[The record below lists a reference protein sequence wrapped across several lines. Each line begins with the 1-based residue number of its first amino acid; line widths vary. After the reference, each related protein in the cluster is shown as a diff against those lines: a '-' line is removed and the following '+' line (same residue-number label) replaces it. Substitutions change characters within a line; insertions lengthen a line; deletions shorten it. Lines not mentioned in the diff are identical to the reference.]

1 MRLHPRLTLALPRRA
16 PLIVAL
22 TAFFIASGLSEAE
35 ARRLALVVGNSDY
48 STVTPLKNASRDAR
62 DVAEALKRLGFEVTL
77 LTDVKAGDFWDQV
90 DAFADQAETAESTVF
105 FYSGH
110 AFQMSGV
117 NYLVPVDAQLQ
128 SREAIRTETWNLDG
142 IIARLQDRKRQ
153 TLIFLDACRNDPLP
167 QSVRGSGTADGLAR
181 LQTGAGTFVAFAT
194 EPGAVTY
201 DGAGDAPNSPFTTA
215 LLKNLEA
222 PGLSVSDMMIKVRNE
237 VEEATLRRQTPWDQS
252 SLREQFYF
260 SAPPAAAKQELSEAD
275 YELLAALSPED
286 RSKFLDLLR
295 ASNFSEDS
303 LQRADAAIA
312 IAQANFD
319 IAAAEDVTVGVA
331 MAGVVNQPAQTDAPV
346 DLSGLEIVDVGVTV
360 GGADAQAEPSFVV
373 AAAPEPAA
381 ETPAPVELPAPV
393 VVAEAPAAP
402 AVAPEV
408 QPEVA
413 PVIAATAPVTA
424 PVAPSVAP
432 DAPVAVAAAPA
443 VDLPPAPAAPE
454 QAPVVVA
461 TVEPAPAVPQQPE
474 VIAAVPETVVS
485 LLPQDEG
492 IVPLGTEIGPPVRVA
507 ALTWETRGILE
518 LNAVTDDRTR
528 VSGSEVTGESDEGR
542 ALLAAID
549 PRLLDTGEITLDESP
564 KALAREAQAEL
575 KRLGCYQLAV
585 DGSWGNGSR
594 TALTSYFLAK
604 RSVPDTLEP
613 TPALV
618 AQLKLESKVVCEV
631 RVAKVYVPGKTKA
644 ILPAVQEKAV
654 GKAGTRNPKTNRVVA
669 TTEERKS
676 GIKKTLLN
684 PGGF

>member
-1 MRLHPRLTLALPRRA
+1 MRLHTRLPLALPRHA
-16 PLIVAL
+16 PMIVAL
-22 TAFFIASGLSEAE
+22 TAFFLAAGMTEAE

-48 STVTPLKNASRDAR
+48 STVSPLKNAARDAT

-77 LTDVKAGDFWDQV
+77 LTDVKAADFWDKV
-90 DAFADQAETAESTVF
+90 DAFAEDAETADSTVF

-128 SREAIRTETWNLDG
+128 SRDAIRTETWNLDG
-142 IIARLQDRKRQ
+142 IIARLQDRQRQ

-167 QSVRGSGTADGLAR
+167 QSVRGSGQADGLAR
-181 LQTGAGTFVAFAT
+181 LQTGVGTFVAFAT

-215 LLKNLEA
+215 LLKHLEA

-260 SAPPAAAKQELSEAD
+260 SAPPAAGKQELSEAD

-286 RSKFLDLLR
+286 RAKFLDLLR
-295 ASNFSEDS
+295 ASNFSEES
-303 LQRADAAIA
+303 LQKADAAIA

-319 IAAAEDVTVGVA
+319 IAAAEDVTIGVA
-331 MAGVVNQPAQTDAPV
+331 TAAVVTTPAQSDAAP
-346 DLSGLEIVDVGVTV
+346 DLSGLEIVDAGVTV
-360 GGADAQAEPSFVV
+360 GGTGTTAEPPFVV
-373 AAAPEPAA
+373 AGSTEAATPPATEPSAPAPIVVATAPEAPTAPPATEEA
-381 ETPAPVELPAPV
+381 APV
-393 VVAEAPAAP
+393 VIATAPEAPQVP
-402 AVAPEV
+402 TTVAINT
-408 QPEVA
+408 PEVA
-413 PVIAATAPVTA
+413 PAVGQPPV
-424 PVAPSVAP
+424 VAPPAEPPIV
-432 DAPVAVAAAPA
+432 VAAN
-443 VDLPPAPAAPE
+443 DPAPIA
-454 QAPVVVA
+454 
-461 TVEPAPAVPQQPE
+461 PQQPE
-474 VIAAVPETVVS
+474 TVASIPETTVS

-492 IVPLGTEIGPPVRVA
+492 IAPLGTEIGPPVRVA

-549 PRLLDTGEITLDESP
+549 PRLLDDTGITLDEDP
-564 KALAREAQAEL
+564 RALARAAQAEL
-575 KRLGCYQLAV
+575 KRLGCYQMAV

-613 TPALV
+613 TPALI
-618 AQLKLESKVVCEV
+618 AQLKLETKVVCEV
-631 RVAKVYVPGKTKA
+631 RVAKVFVPGKTKA
-644 ILPAVQEKAV
+644 ILPAVKEQAAAARPGARKPA
-654 GKAGTRNPKTNRVVA
+654 ANRVAA
-669 TTEERKS
+669 TPQQTKS
-676 GIKKTLLN
+676 GLKSNLLN

>member
-1 MRLHPRLTLALPRRA
+1 M
-16 PLIVAL
+16 IVAL
-22 TAFFIASGLSEAE
+22 TAFFLASGLSEAE

-48 STVTPLKNASRDAR
+48 TTVSPLKNASRDAR

-77 LTDVKAGDFWDQV
+77 LTDVKAGDFWDKV
-90 DAFADQAETAESTVF
+90 DAFATDAETADSTVF

-142 IIARLQDRKRQ
+142 IIARLQARQRQ

-167 QSVRGSGTADGLAR
+167 QSVRGSGQADGLAR

-286 RSKFLDLLR
+286 RAKFLDLLR
-295 ASNFSEDS
+295 ASNFSEES

-331 MAGVVNQPAQTDAPV
+331 TVGVVSASPATDAAP
-346 DLSGLEIVDVGVTV
+346 DLSGLEIVDAGVIV
-360 GGADAQAEPSFVV
+360 GGTGAPEAPAFVV
-373 AAAPEPAA
+373 ASAPEASPATVT
-381 ETPAPVELPAPV
+381 EQPTPIIDTV
-393 VVAEAPAAP
+393 
-402 AVAPEV
+402 
-408 QPEVA
+408 
-413 PVIAATAPVTA
+413 
-424 PVAPSVAP
+424 
-432 DAPVAVAAAPA
+432 
-443 VDLPPAPAAPE
+443 
-454 QAPVVVA
+454 APVVVA
-461 TVEPAPAVPQQPE
+461 TAPVEEPQPSVLVPEAPVVVATAPTVEPPAPVAAPVEQPVVVAAADPAPTAPQQPE
-474 VIAAVPETVVS
+474 TIAAVPETIVS
-485 LLPQDEG
+485 LLPQDQG

-518 LNAVTDDRTR
+518 LGAVNDDRTR
-528 VSGSEVTGESDEGR
+528 VSGNEVTGESDEGR

-549 PRLLDTGEITLDESP
+549 PRLLDDTGITLDEDPRS
-564 KALAREAQAEL
+564 LARAAQAEL

-613 TPALV
+613 TAALV
-618 AQLKLESKVVCEV
+618 AQLKLETKVVCEV

-669 TTEERKS
+669 TTEERKQ

>member
-1 MRLHPRLTLALPRRA
+1 MRLHTRLNLALPRRA
-16 PLIVAL
+16 PMIVAL
-22 TAFFIASGLSEAE
+22 TAFFLASGLSEAE
-35 ARRLALVVGNSDY
+35 ARRLALVVGNSEY
-48 STVTPLKNASRDAR
+48 STVSPLKNASRDAR

-77 LTDVKAGDFWDQV
+77 LTDVKAGDFWEKV
-90 DAFADQAETAESTVF
+90 DAFADDAETADSTVF

-237 VEEATLRRQTPWDQS
+237 VEESTLRRQTPWDQS

-295 ASNFSEDS
+295 ASNFSEES

-312 IAQANFD
+312 IAQANFV
-319 IAAAEDVTVGVA
+319 IAAAQDVTVGVA
-331 MAGVVNQPAQTDAPV
+331 TAAVVTAPEATDAAP
-346 DLSGLEIVDVGVTV
+346 DLSGLEIVASEVTV
-360 GGADAQAEPSFVV
+360 GGTG
-373 AAAPEPAA
+373 APEEPA
-381 ETPAPVELPAPV
+381 V
-393 VVAEAPAAP
+393 VVASAPELAPEVPAAVEQP
-402 AVAPEV
+402 APIIVAVAPE
-408 QPEVA
+408 A
-413 PVIAATAPVTA
+413 PATAPEAPIVVATA
-424 PVAPSVAP
+424 SVAEPVAPSVAP
-432 DAPVAVAAAPA
+432 DAPVVVASAPA
-443 VDLPPAPAAPE
+443 VEPPPTVAAPE
-454 QAPVVVA
+454 APPLVVA
-461 TVEPAPAVPQQPE
+461 TVEPAPTVLPQPE
-474 VIAAVPETVVS
+474 VVATIPETIVS
-485 LLPQDEG
+485 LLPQDQG
-492 IVPLGTEIGPPVRVA
+492 IAPLGTEIGPPVRVA

-518 LNAVTDDRTR
+518 LGAVSDNRTR
-528 VSGSEVTGESDEGR
+528 VSGNEVTGESDEGR

-549 PRLLDTGEITLDESP
+549 PRLLDSSEITLDENP
-564 KALAREAQAEL
+564 KVLAREAQAEL
-575 KRLGCYQLAV
+575 RRLGCYQLAV

-604 RSVPDTLEP
+604 RSVPDSLEP
-613 TPALV
+613 TAALV
-618 AQLKLESKVVCEV
+618 AQLKLETKVVCEV

-644 ILPAVQEKAV
+644 ILPAVQEKAA